1 MPERSRLPPGGC
13 CAALESLEAAV
24 ERRRDGDQNEERLV
38 ERIHQLG
45 ADRSRLTN
53 ELDGVTAQAR
63 ALEQVNR
70 DVAKRLDAA
79 IGSVRRARRERMIPK
94 SGNRFSDKIMRKQ
107 RDG

>member
-1 MPERSRLPPGGC
+1 MSDQDAGAIEAATRRLL
-13 CAALESLEAAV
+13 AALELLEAAV
-24 ERRRDGDQNEERLV
+24 ERRRDGDLNEERLV

-70 DVAKRLDAA
+70 DVAKRVQAA
-79 IGSVRRARRERMIPK
+79 IGSVRAVLDE
-94 SGNRFSDKIMRKQ
+94 SA
-107 RDG
+107 

>member
-1 MPERSRLPPGGC
+1 MSDQDAGAIEAATRRLL
-13 CAALESLEAAV
+13 AALESLEAAV
-24 ERRRDGDQNEERLV
+24 ERRRDGDLNEERLV

-70 DVAKRLDAA
+70 DVAKRVQAA
-79 IGSVRRARRERMIPK
+79 IGSVRAVLDE
-94 SGNRFSDKIMRKQ
+94 SA
-107 RDG
+107 